1 VSILRSKCAVTRFDL
16 KSGFRHDEAAQP
28 ELWFKAAR
36 LCRGP
41 HPRGTKQEEAKANDL
56 EAARVLPPTGNF
68 HPLVVLVVPALG
80 GLLGGIV
87 GLILAVIA
95 SKPSLACDR
104 EAPWRGSPNAPSRPC
119 DASSAEVDHSIT
131 LPITL
136 AHSWTARDF
145 GSFGPS
151 TRVRSDSRT
160 S

>member
-1 VSILRSKCAVTRFDL
+1 MGGVPLPQGYHSVNPLHRGRRRRTPTRNMGRTLD
-16 KSGFRHDEAAQP
+16 
-28 ELWFKAAR
+28 
-36 LCRGP
+36 
-41 HPRGTKQEEAKANDL
+41 
-56 EAARVLPPTGNF
+56 F
-68 HPLVVLVVPALG
+68 HSLLVLVVPALG
-80 GLLGGIV
+80 RLLGGIV

-104 EAPWRGSPNAPSRPC
+104 EAPWRGSPNAPSGPC